1 MTMTKLT
8 LTAAATAALLGAI
21 ALPAFADTMVTDA
34 NDDGVFSMEEL
45 MVAYPELNEE
55 TFTAADTNAD
65 GVVDPDEL
73 AAAVT
78 AGLLP
83 A

>member
-1 MTMTKLT
+1 MTKLT
-8 LTAAATAALLGAI
+8 LTAAATAVLLGAI
-21 ALPAFADTMVTDA
+21 SLPAFAETMVTDA

-45 MVAYPELNEE
+45 MAAYPDLNEE
-55 TFTAADTNAD
+55 TFTAVDANAD

-73 AAAVT
+73 AEAVT